1 MGVMREKVYNNS
13 GEIAGIVINEMGMFT
28 FDIAFVIVFLSGAL
42 FWKEQRTIFLSGAG
56 LLLFFSLFWHLYPW
70 E

>member
-1 MGVMREKVYNNS
+1 MREKVYNNS
-13 GEIAGIVINEMGMFT
+13 GEIADIVINELGMFT
-28 FDIAFVIVFLSGAL
+28 FDIAIVIVFLSVAL

-56 LLLFFSLFWHLYPW
+56 LYLFFSLFWHLYSW